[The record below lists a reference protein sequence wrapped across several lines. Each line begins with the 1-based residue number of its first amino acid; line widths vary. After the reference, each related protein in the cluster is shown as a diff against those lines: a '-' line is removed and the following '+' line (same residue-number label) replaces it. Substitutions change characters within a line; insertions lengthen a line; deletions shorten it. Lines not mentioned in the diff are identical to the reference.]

1 MWNSF
6 YAPRAINIYI
16 FFATKLVNK
25 DYYKN
30 RSVTQIQR
38 SVCMN
43 CCFHSDG
50 LTVYLS
56 CEPVERQEGRGG
68 GIGEGMEG
76 RGEKRGVGG
85 CGK

>member
-1 MWNSF
+1 
-6 YAPRAINIYI
+6 
-16 FFATKLVNK
+16 
-25 DYYKN
+25 
-30 RSVTQIQR
+30 
-38 SVCMN
+38 MN

-76 RGEKRGVGG
+76 RKEGLGAVGSEG
-85 CGK
+85 GLPVRLAPRVDLLFRQVLTIIGR